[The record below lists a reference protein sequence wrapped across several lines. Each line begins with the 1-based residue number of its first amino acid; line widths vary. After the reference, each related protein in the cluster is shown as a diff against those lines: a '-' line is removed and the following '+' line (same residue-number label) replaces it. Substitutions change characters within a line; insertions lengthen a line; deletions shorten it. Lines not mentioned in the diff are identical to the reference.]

1 MVLLFFVK
9 KVSGENFCEY
19 TKTFGGKI
27 WNKLHRV
34 SPENF
39 FRKNFYKVPPIIPAK
54 NHLNGI
60 SCKKKNRETPIY
72 LKKIEKIGIKEES
85 CLGTTVYLSV
95 EVFALQIFFC
105 TRCLHVAG
113 LKGKH

>member
-39 FRKNFYKVPPIIPAK
+39 FRKNFYKVPLIIPTK

-60 SCKKKNRETPIY
+60 SCKKKKKIGKRQFI
-72 LKKIEKIGIKEES
+72 LKK
-85 CLGTTVYLSV
+85 
-95 EVFALQIFFC
+95 
-105 TRCLHVAG
+105 
-113 LKGKH
+113 LKKLE